1 MLTKFILKNIATF
14 TKDSQITAF
23 SILGIVG
30 PKGDSKFQFEKEENE
45 EASVE
50 EKILNDVC
58 KLCINQK

>member
-1 MLTKFILKNIATF
+1 MLTKFILKNINVF

-23 SILGIVG
+23 SILGIIG
-30 PKGDSKFQFEKEENE
+30 PKGDSKFQFDKEESK

-50 EKILNDVC
+50 ERILNDVC

>member
-1 MLTKFILKNIATF
+1 MLMKFMQKNIGIF

-23 SILGIVG
+23 SCLGIIG
-30 PKGDSKFQFEKEENE
+30 PKGDSKFYFEKENQ

-50 EKILNDVC
+50 ERILNDVC